1 MPFNSGIFID
11 LFIYLC
17 IYLQLSLFKGIV
29 ETNSLLEACSPL
41 VNCYSA
47 KAIPGLKKKQVSQCQ
62 NIYEHAIWYVKSNIK
77 TACYFMLLSIAV
89 VSTPLLSDSMHSV
102 GKISVVGG
110 RYSSDWNTAIT
121 GKIHRMIILHFINL
135 SKNSFKI
142 KYNTLQTF
150 SFYLFICFNEM
161 KLPIKHKHTHAY
173 KHAPIHTPT
182 YCKHHIAYICI

>member
-47 KAIPGLKKKQVSQCQ
+47 KAIPGLQKKQVSQCQ

-77 TACYFMLLSIAV
+77 TACYFLLQWSPRLYLVTACIAWARYLLLV
-89 VSTPLLSDSMHSV
+89 DDTPAIEIRPSRVRYTEWSFFILSTCQKTVL
-102 GKISVVGG
+102 K
-110 RYSSDWNTAIT
+110 
-121 GKIHRMIILHFINL
+121 
-135 SKNSFKI
+135 
-142 KYNTLQTF
+142 
-150 SFYLFICFNEM
+150 
-161 KLPIKHKHTHAY
+161 
-173 KHAPIHTPT
+173 
-182 YCKHHIAYICI
+182 